1 MNISV
6 AGMCLAQVVER
17 AEGDWLRHPERKL
30 LADRTAFTSGD
41 FFKPG
46 PLQTLLLNTLFKGM
60 LALG

>member
-1 MNISV
+1 
-6 AGMCLAQVVER
+6 MCLAQVVER